1 MAAPEPSQD
10 WRVVAVRV
18 GTRDTTR
25 SDVYLNYRLYGEPDG
40 RAVLDYF
47 FWVVE
52 HAGQVVVVDT
62 GFDEAAARKRDR
74 IFLLHPGDAL
84 RQLGVD
90 PRAVAD
96 LVVTHA
102 HYDHIGNVALFP
114 NARIHMAAS
123 EYRFWTSAS
132 AAHTQFSFYAE
143 DREINQLRACEEQGR
158 LCLFKGRSEVAPGI
172 WVEEV
177 GGHTPGQTVVRIK
190 TPTGEV
196 LLTSDAV
203 HFYEELERD
212 MPFTA
217 VSDLPAM
224 YAAFESI
231 RSDAQT
237 RAVTVVPGHDPGVLR
252 RFPACPDLPA
262 GSAVV
267 IAPQAVSPN

>member
-1 MAAPEPSQD
+1 
-10 WRVVAVRV
+10 
-18 GTRDTTR
+18 
-25 SDVYLNYRLYGEPDG
+25 
-40 RAVLDYF
+40 
-47 FWVVE
+47 
-52 HAGQVVVVDT
+52 
-62 GFDEAAARKRDR
+62 
-74 IFLLHPGDAL
+74 
-84 RQLGVD
+84 
-90 PRAVAD
+90 
-96 LVVTHA
+96 
-102 HYDHIGNVALFP
+102 
-114 NARIHMAAS
+114 
-123 EYRFWTSAS
+123 
-132 AAHTQFSFYAE
+132 
-143 DREINQLRACEEQGR
+143 
-158 LCLFKGRSEVAPGI
+158 
-172 WVEEV
+172 
-177 GGHTPGQTVVRIK
+177 
-190 TPTGEV
+190 V